1 MNNMQQSMLIRT
13 PEGVAF
19 PLLLAS
25 PMSRFLAVFIDILC
39 VQFIL
44 SVMQAVV
51 LLLGIIS
58 IDLANALYAIATFL
72 VQLSYPIVLEWY
84 WKGQTIGKRALRL
97 QVMDAQGLK
106 LQFSQVAVRNIL
118 RVVDMMPVFYMVGG
132 LSALLTPKRQ
142 RLGDIAGNT
151 IVIRH
156 PKITEPDID
165 QVLPD
170 KYNSFRQF
178 PQYCAQLKRN
188 TTPREAGVALQSL
201 MRREDFDPEERLK
214 LFASLR
220 SHFEIKAKFPQE
232 VTDGLSDEKYIRNVV
247 DILFRI

>member
-1 MNNMQQSMLIRT
+1 MLIRT

-25 PMSRFLAVFIDILC
+25 PMSRFLAVFIDIIC

-44 SVMQAVV
+44 SVMQTIV
-51 LLLGIIS
+51 LLIGIIS
-58 IDLANALYAIATFL
+58 LDLANALYVIATFV
-72 VQLSYPIVLEWY
+72 VQFSYPIVFEWF
-84 WKGQTIGKRALRL
+84 WKGQTVGKRLLKL
-97 QVMDAQGLK
+97 QVMDTQGLK

-118 RVVDMMPVFYMVGG
+118 RIIDMAPVFYMVGG

-156 PKITEPDID
+156 PKITEPDLD

-170 KYNSFRQF
+170 KYNSFRQHQQF
-178 PQYCAQLKRN
+178 CAQLKRN
-188 TTPREAGVALQSL
+188 STPREAGVALQSI
-201 MRREDFDPEERLK
+201 MRREDLDPEERLK
-214 LFASLR
+214 LFAKIR
-220 SHFEIKAKFPQE
+220 NHFEKKAKFPQE

-247 DILFRI
+247 DVLFRI